1 MATRKL
7 TYLGLLI
14 FIVIIA
20 SLVWINISY
29 ISSYIFPP
37 SVKEMRENFS
47 VSITTPS
54 VYIDSIKSQSLCL
67 RFYIK
72 VNVPGYL
79 GNIFL
84 ATGAIPL
91 GANPCTYLPSSF
103 SPNITPP
110 AVYSGFSSKTFV
122 VMLLNST
129 VYTENKTF
137 IVSLDAVSTPN
148 DNWVFLSQGFNL
160 KETPVVWIM
169 VFEDHHIYRL
179 GVIEFVRV
187 GEGLLYLP
195 KIVERC

>member
-1 MATRKL
+1 MSTRKL

-14 FIVIIA
+14 LIVIIA

-54 VYIDSIKSQSLCL
+54 VYVVSVKPQSLCL

-91 GANPCTYLPSSF
+91 GANPCTYLPPSL
-103 SPNITPP
+103 SPTHMPYG
-110 AVYSGFSSKTFV
+110 AVE
-122 VMLLNST
+122 LLNVT
-129 VYTENKTF
+129 VYAENETF
-137 IVSLDAVSTPN
+137 KISASIAVVSNGHGAI
-148 DNWVFLSQGFNL
+148 LSQGFNIT
-160 KETPVVWIM
+160 ENPVVWIM
-169 VFEDHHIYRL
+169 ILKDHHIYRL